1 MLHGLTGRR
10 TYGVLPFQH
19 GLGIDEED
27 GLRVSLRG
35 AVRESVVAPPVGDDV
50 LRVAVCAVPLMSNF
64 TDVDALAAEPG
75 VVVRFVDRAE
85 ELVDADLV
93 VVPGTRGTVRALRW
107 LRERGLADALARRAA
122 EGRPVLGICGGFQ
135 VLGEHIEDDV
145 ESREGSVAGLGLLPV
160 RVRFAREKTLA
171 RPVGEALGE
180 PVEGY
185 EIHHGVAEVAGGE
198 AFLDG
203 CRVGEMWGT
212 HWHGS
217 LESDGFRRR
226 FLAGWRGRPAPLRP
240 RARTSF
246 AALREEQLDL
256 LGDLIEEHAD
266 TDALL
271 SLIEK
276 GAPAGLPFIAPG
288 APVTGGPGTRPRPPR
303 PLPER
308 SFECHH
314 APRHQGGPVST
325 PYPFTALVGQDD
337 LRLAL
342 LLNAVSPAVGGVLV
356 RGEKGTAKST
366 AVRALSALL
375 PEVPVVA
382 GCRFSLRP
390 GRRRPELPRRP
401 ARGGRRAARPAR
413 MVELPVGASEDR
425 LVGAL
430 DIERAL
436 AEGVKA
442 FEPGL
447 LADAHRG
454 ILYVDEVNLLHD
466 HLVDLLLDAAAM
478 GASYVEREG
487 VSVRHAARFL
497 LVGTM
502 NPEEG
507 ELRPQLL
514 DRFGLTVEVAASR
527 ETDQRVEVVRR
538 RLAHDDDPEAFAG
551 RWADEEAALRDRV
564 VAARALLPQVV
575 LGDGALRQIA
585 ATCAAFEVDGMR
597 ADIVMART
605 ATALAAWAGR
615 TDVRSED
622 VRQAALLALPHRRR
636 RNPFDAPGLDEDKLD
651 ETLDEAREDDAPEP
665 PGSPEPPEGDDD
677 PDGGPGGGGGQ
688 PPADGGPDSP
698 GLPPQQSRDQAEDR
712 NQGEGAGQEDAPA
725 PQAPAAGG
733 PGEQGAVSAAE
744 PFRTRMLSVPGI
756 GEGAAGRR
764 SRART
769 EHGRTTG
776 SRRPRG
782 ALTKLH
788 LAATVQAA
796 APHQRA
802 RGRSGTG
809 LVVRRDDLRQATR
822 EGREGN
828 LVLFVVDAS
837 GSMAARQRMSAVKG
851 AVLSLLLDAYQ
862 RRDKVGLVT
871 FRGSAAEVALPPTS
885 SVDAAAARL
894 ETLPT
899 GGRTPLAAGL
909 LRAHDVLR
917 VERLRDAARRPLLV
931 VVTDGRATGGVEP
944 VAQAGRAARLFA
956 ADGVASV
963 VVDCESGYV
972 RLGLAGQLAGEL
984 GGTAVTLD
992 ELRADSIAGLVKDVQ
1007 GHGNHSRKAA

>member
-1 MLHGLTGRR
+1 MT
-10 TYGVLPFQH
+10 TPF
-19 GLGIDEED
+19 
-27 GLRVSLRG
+27 
-35 AVRESVVAPPVGDDV
+35 
-50 LRVAVCAVPLMSNF
+50 
-64 TDVDALAAEPG
+64 
-75 VVVRFVDRAE
+75 
-85 ELVDADLV
+85 
-93 VVPGTRGTVRALRW
+93 
-107 LRERGLADALARRAA
+107 
-122 EGRPVLGICGGFQ
+122 
-135 VLGEHIEDDV
+135 
-145 ESREGSVAGLGLLPV
+145 
-160 RVRFAREKTLA
+160 
-171 RPVGEALGE
+171 
-180 PVEGY
+180 
-185 EIHHGVAEVAGGE
+185 
-198 AFLDG
+198 
-203 CRVGEMWGT
+203 
-212 HWHGS
+212 
-217 LESDGFRRR
+217 
-226 FLAGWRGRPAPLRP
+226 
-240 RARTSF
+240 
-246 AALREEQLDL
+246 
-256 LGDLIEEHAD
+256 
-266 TDALL
+266 
-271 SLIEK
+271 
-276 GAPAGLPFIAPG
+276 
-288 APVTGGPGTRPRPPR
+288 
-303 PLPER
+303 
-308 SFECHH
+308 
-314 APRHQGGPVST
+314 
-325 PYPFTALVGQDD
+325 PFTAVVGQDD

-375 PEVPVVA
+375 PEVAVVP
-382 GCRFSLRP
+382 GCRFSCAP
-390 GRRRPELPRRP
+390 TAPDPNCPDGPHEQPSGT
-401 ARGGRRAARPAR
+401 ARAAR

-527 ETDQRVEVVRR
+527 EPDQRVEVVRR
-538 RLAHDDDPEAFAG
+538 RLAYDDDPAGFAA
-551 RWADEEAALRDRV
+551 RWAEEEAAVRQRI
-564 VAARALLPQVV
+564 VAARELLPQVR

-615 TDVRSED
+615 TDVLAED

-636 RNPFDAPGLDEDKLD
+636 RSPFDAPGLDEDKLD
-651 ETLDEAREDDAPEP
+651 DTLEQFAGDD
-665 PGSPEPPEGDDD
+665 SEGDED
-677 PDGGPGGGGGQ
+677 PDPDGPGGGGGQ
-688 PPADGGPDSP
+688 PQPDS
-698 GLPPQQSRDQAEDR
+698 GPQGGGDTAARPEA
-712 NQGEGAGQEDAPA
+712 GEEGE
-725 PQAPAAGG
+725 PQASGAREQSAAR
-733 PGEQGAVSAAE
+733 AAE
-744 PFRTRMLSVPGI
+744 PFRTKVLSVPGI

-776 SRRPRG
+776 ARRPRG

-802 RGRSGTG
+802 RGRSGPG
-809 LVVRRDDLRQATR
+809 LVIRRDDLRQATR

-871 FRGSAAEVALPPTS
+871 FRGAGAEVALPPTS
-885 SVDAAAARL
+885 SVDAAAVRL
-894 ETLPT
+894 ESLPT

-909 LRAHDVLR
+909 LKAHDVLR
-917 VERLRDAARRPLLV
+917 VERLRDPARRALVV
-931 VVTDGRATGGVEP
+931 VVTDGRATGGPEP
-944 VAQAGRAARLFA
+944 VALAGRAARLFA
-956 ADGVASV
+956 AEGIASV
-963 VVDCESGYV
+963 VVDCESGPV

-984 GGTAVTLD
+984 GGMGVTLD
-992 ELRADSIAGLVKDVQ
+992 ELRADSIAGLVRDVQ
-1007 GHGNHSRKAA
+1007 GNSKRRAA

>member
-1 MLHGLTGRR
+1 MTI
-10 TYGVLPFQH
+10 PF
-19 GLGIDEED
+19 
-27 GLRVSLRG
+27 
-35 AVRESVVAPPVGDDV
+35 
-50 LRVAVCAVPLMSNF
+50 
-64 TDVDALAAEPG
+64 
-75 VVVRFVDRAE
+75 
-85 ELVDADLV
+85 
-93 VVPGTRGTVRALRW
+93 
-107 LRERGLADALARRAA
+107 
-122 EGRPVLGICGGFQ
+122 
-135 VLGEHIEDDV
+135 
-145 ESREGSVAGLGLLPV
+145 
-160 RVRFAREKTLA
+160 
-171 RPVGEALGE
+171 
-180 PVEGY
+180 
-185 EIHHGVAEVAGGE
+185 
-198 AFLDG
+198 
-203 CRVGEMWGT
+203 
-212 HWHGS
+212 
-217 LESDGFRRR
+217 
-226 FLAGWRGRPAPLRP
+226 
-240 RARTSF
+240 
-246 AALREEQLDL
+246 
-256 LGDLIEEHAD
+256 
-266 TDALL
+266 
-271 SLIEK
+271 
-276 GAPAGLPFIAPG
+276 
-288 APVTGGPGTRPRPPR
+288 
-303 PLPER
+303 
-308 SFECHH
+308 
-314 APRHQGGPVST
+314 
-325 PYPFTALVGQDD
+325 PFTAVVGQDD

-342 LLNAVSPAVGGVLV
+342 LLNAVSPSVGGVLV

-366 AVRALSALL
+366 AVRALTSLL
-375 PEVPVVA
+375 PEVAVVP
-382 GCRFSLRP
+382 GCRFSCDPASPDP
-390 GRRRPELPRRP
+390 GCPDGPHE
-401 ARGGRRAARPAR
+401 GGGGDASRPAR

-447 LADAHRG
+447 LAAAHRG

-514 DRFGLTVEVAASR
+514 DRFGLTVEVSASR
-527 ETDQRVEVVRR
+527 EPDQRVEVVRR
-538 RLAHDDDPEAFAG
+538 RLAYDDDPAGFAA
-551 RWADEEAALRDRV
+551 RWADEEAAVRQRI
-564 VAARALLPQVV
+564 VAARELLPSVR

-615 TDVRSED
+615 TDVLAED

-651 ETLDEAREDDAPEP
+651 ETLEEFS
-665 PGSPEPPEGDDD
+665 GSSGDDGPD
-677 PDGGPGGGGGQ
+677 PDGDGGGPGGGGGQ
-688 PPADGGPDSP
+688 PEPDEGPAGDDTGARP
-698 GLPPQQSRDQAEDR
+698 ED
-712 NQGEGAGQEDAPA
+712 GEGEPA
-725 PQAPAAGG
+725 PGG
-733 PGEQGAVSAAE
+733 AGEQSPVRASE
-744 PFRTRMLSVPGI
+744 PFRARTLSVPGI

-776 SRRPRG
+776 AHRPRG

-802 RGRSGTG
+802 RGRSGLG
-809 LVVRRDDLRQATR
+809 LVVRRDDLRQAAR

-871 FRGSAAEVALPPTS
+871 FRGSAADVALPPTS

-894 ETLPT
+894 ESLPT

-909 LRAHDVLR
+909 LKAHDVLR
-917 VERLRDAARRPLLV
+917 VERLRDPARRALVV
-931 VVTDGRATGGVEP
+931 VVTDGRATGGPEP
-944 VAQAGRAARLFA
+944 VALASRAARLFA
-956 ADGVASV
+956 AEGVASV
-963 VVDCESGYV
+963 VVDCESGPV
-972 RLGLAGQLAGEL
+972 RLGLAGRLAGEL

-992 ELRADSIAGLVKDVQ
+992 DLRADSIAGLVKDVQ
-1007 GHGNHSRKAA
+1007 RRAA

>member
-1 MLHGLTGRR
+1 M
-10 TYGVLPFQH
+10 
-19 GLGIDEED
+19 
-27 GLRVSLRG
+27 
-35 AVRESVVAPPVGDDV
+35 
-50 LRVAVCAVPLMSNF
+50 
-64 TDVDALAAEPG
+64 
-75 VVVRFVDRAE
+75 
-85 ELVDADLV
+85 
-93 VVPGTRGTVRALRW
+93 
-107 LRERGLADALARRAA
+107 
-122 EGRPVLGICGGFQ
+122 
-135 VLGEHIEDDV
+135 
-145 ESREGSVAGLGLLPV
+145 
-160 RVRFAREKTLA
+160 
-171 RPVGEALGE
+171 
-180 PVEGY
+180 
-185 EIHHGVAEVAGGE
+185 
-198 AFLDG
+198 
-203 CRVGEMWGT
+203 
-212 HWHGS
+212 
-217 LESDGFRRR
+217 
-226 FLAGWRGRPAPLRP
+226 
-240 RARTSF
+240 
-246 AALREEQLDL
+246 
-256 LGDLIEEHAD
+256 
-266 TDALL
+266 
-271 SLIEK
+271 
-276 GAPAGLPFIAPG
+276 
-288 APVTGGPGTRPRPPR
+288 
-303 PLPER
+303 
-308 SFECHH
+308 
-314 APRHQGGPVST
+314 ST
-325 PYPFTALVGQDD
+325 PFPFTAVVGQED

-375 PEVPVVA
+375 PEVAVVP
-382 GCRFSLRP
+382 GCRFSCDPVAPDPSCPDGPHEAGSGGMRP
-390 GRRRPELPRRP
+390 S
-401 ARGGRRAARPAR
+401 R

-487 VSVRHAARFL
+487 VSVRHASKFL

-527 ETDQRVEVVRR
+527 EPDQRVEVVRR
-538 RLAHDDDPEAFAG
+538 RLAYDDDPAGFAA
-551 RWADEEAALRDRV
+551 RWADEERAVRQRI
-564 VAARALLPQVV
+564 VAARELLPSVR

-615 TDVRSED
+615 TDVLAED

-651 ETLDEAREDDAPEP
+651 ETLEEFS
-665 PGSPEPPEGDDD
+665 GEGDED
-677 PDGGPGGGGGQ
+677 PDPDGPGGGGGQ
-688 PPADGGPDSP
+688 PPSSDGPQADGGSGAQPEAGD
-698 GLPPQQSRDQAEDR
+698 GGEPQPS
-712 NQGEGAGQEDAPA
+712 GAGS
-725 PQAPAAGG
+725 
-733 PGEQGAVSAAE
+733 GEQSAARASE
-744 PFRTRMLSVPGI
+744 PFRTKVLSVPGL
-756 GEGAAGRR
+756 GDGAAGRR

-776 SRRPRG
+776 ARRPRG

-802 RGRSGTG
+802 RGRTGRG

-909 LRAHDVLR
+909 LRAHEVLR
-917 VERLRDAARRPLLV
+917 VERLRDPARRALVV
-931 VVTDGRATGGVEP
+931 VVTDGRATGGPEP
-944 VAQAGRAARLFA
+944 VALAGRAARLFA

-963 VVDCESGYV
+963 VVDCESGPV

-984 GGTAVTLD
+984 DGTAVTLD

-1007 GHGNHSRKAA
+1007 RRAA

>member
-1 MLHGLTGRR
+1 M
-10 TYGVLPFQH
+10 
-19 GLGIDEED
+19 
-27 GLRVSLRG
+27 
-35 AVRESVVAPPVGDDV
+35 
-50 LRVAVCAVPLMSNF
+50 
-64 TDVDALAAEPG
+64 
-75 VVVRFVDRAE
+75 
-85 ELVDADLV
+85 
-93 VVPGTRGTVRALRW
+93 
-107 LRERGLADALARRAA
+107 
-122 EGRPVLGICGGFQ
+122 
-135 VLGEHIEDDV
+135 
-145 ESREGSVAGLGLLPV
+145 
-160 RVRFAREKTLA
+160 
-171 RPVGEALGE
+171 
-180 PVEGY
+180 
-185 EIHHGVAEVAGGE
+185 
-198 AFLDG
+198 
-203 CRVGEMWGT
+203 
-212 HWHGS
+212 
-217 LESDGFRRR
+217 
-226 FLAGWRGRPAPLRP
+226 
-240 RARTSF
+240 
-246 AALREEQLDL
+246 
-256 LGDLIEEHAD
+256 
-266 TDALL
+266 
-271 SLIEK
+271 
-276 GAPAGLPFIAPG
+276 
-288 APVTGGPGTRPRPPR
+288 
-303 PLPER
+303 
-308 SFECHH
+308 
-314 APRHQGGPVST
+314 ST
-325 PYPFTALVGQDD
+325 PFPFTAVVGQDD

-375 PEVPVVA
+375 PEVDVVS
-382 GCRFSLRP
+382 GCRFSCAP
-390 GRRRPELPRRP
+390 GSPDP
-401 ARGGRRAARPAR
+401 ACPDGPHEPGAFESRPAR

-527 ETDQRVEVVRR
+527 EPDQRVEVVRR
-538 RLAHDDDPEAFAG
+538 RLAYDDDPDGFAT
-551 RWADEEAALRDRV
+551 RWAGEEAAVRQRI
-564 VAARALLPQVV
+564 VAARELLPQVR

-615 TDVRSED
+615 TDVLAED

-651 ETLDEAREDDAPEP
+651 ETLEEFSGD
-665 PGSPEPPEGDDD
+665 GDDD
-677 PDGGPGGGGGQ
+677 SEPDPDPDGGGPGGGGGQ
-688 PPADGGPDSP
+688 PAPDAGPQGGDTAARP
-698 GLPPQQSRDQAEDR
+698 ET
-712 NQGEGAGQEDAPA
+712 GEGGE
-725 PQAPAAGG
+725 PQASGSAERSP
-733 PGEQGAVSAAE
+733 VRAAE
-744 PFRTRMLSVPGI
+744 PFRTKVLSVPGI

-776 SRRPRG
+776 ARRPQG
-782 ALTKLH
+782 KLSKLH

-802 RGRSGTG
+802 RGRSGPG

-837 GSMAARQRMSAVKG
+837 GSMAARQRMGAVKG

-871 FRGSAAEVALPPTS
+871 FRGKDAQVALPPTS

-894 ETLPT
+894 ESLPT

-909 LRAHDVLR
+909 LKAHEVLR
-917 VERLRDAARRPLLV
+917 VERLRDPARRALVV
-931 VVTDGRATGGVEP
+931 VVTDGRATGGPEP
-944 VAQAGRAARLFA
+944 VALAGRAARLFA
-956 ADGVASV
+956 AEQVASV
-963 VVDCESGYV
+963 VVDCESGPV

-992 ELRADSIAGLVKDVQ
+992 ELRADSIAGLVRNVQ
-1007 GHGNHSRKAA
+1007 GTSRRAA

>member
-1 MLHGLTGRR
+1 M
-10 TYGVLPFQH
+10 
-19 GLGIDEED
+19 
-27 GLRVSLRG
+27 
-35 AVRESVVAPPVGDDV
+35 
-50 LRVAVCAVPLMSNF
+50 
-64 TDVDALAAEPG
+64 
-75 VVVRFVDRAE
+75 
-85 ELVDADLV
+85 
-93 VVPGTRGTVRALRW
+93 
-107 LRERGLADALARRAA
+107 
-122 EGRPVLGICGGFQ
+122 
-135 VLGEHIEDDV
+135 
-145 ESREGSVAGLGLLPV
+145 
-160 RVRFAREKTLA
+160 
-171 RPVGEALGE
+171 
-180 PVEGY
+180 
-185 EIHHGVAEVAGGE
+185 
-198 AFLDG
+198 
-203 CRVGEMWGT
+203 
-212 HWHGS
+212 
-217 LESDGFRRR
+217 
-226 FLAGWRGRPAPLRP
+226 
-240 RARTSF
+240 
-246 AALREEQLDL
+246 
-256 LGDLIEEHAD
+256 
-266 TDALL
+266 
-271 SLIEK
+271 
-276 GAPAGLPFIAPG
+276 
-288 APVTGGPGTRPRPPR
+288 
-303 PLPER
+303 
-308 SFECHH
+308 
-314 APRHQGGPVST
+314 ST
-325 PYPFTALVGQDD
+325 PFPFTAVVGQDD

-375 PEVPVVA
+375 PEVSVVP
-382 GCRFSLRP
+382 GCRFSCD
-390 GRRRPELPRRP
+390 P
-401 ARGGRRAARPAR
+401 AAPDPSCPDGPHEPASGTTRPAR

-527 ETDQRVEVVRR
+527 EPDQRVEVVRR
-538 RLAHDDDPEAFAG
+538 RLAYDDDPAGFAA
-551 RWADEEAALRDRV
+551 RWAEEEAAVRARI
-564 VAARALLPQVV
+564 VAARRLLPQVR

-615 TDVRSED
+615 TDVLAED

-636 RNPFDAPGLDEDKLD
+636 RNPFDAPGLDEDRLD
-651 ETLDEAREDDAPEP
+651 ETLEEYSGE
-665 PGSPEPPEGDDD
+665 SDDD
-677 PDGGPGGGGGQ
+677 PDPGPDGPGGGGGGQ
-688 PPADGGPDSP
+688 PAPDSGPQDDGGSAAQPE
-698 GLPPQQSRDQAEDR
+698 A
-712 NQGEGAGQEDAPA
+712 GEGGQ
-725 PQAPAAGG
+725 PQASGAQ
-733 PGEQGAVSAAE
+733 EQSAVRAAE
-744 PFRTRMLSVPGI
+744 PFRTKALSVPGI

-782 ALTKLH
+782 TLTKLH

-802 RGRSGTG
+802 RGRSGPG
-809 LVVRRDDLRQATR
+809 LVLRRDDLRQAAR

-837 GSMAARQRMSAVKG
+837 GSMAARQRMGAVKG

-871 FRGSAAEVALPPTS
+871 FRGASADVALPPTS

-894 ETLPT
+894 ESLPT

-909 LRAHDVLR
+909 LKAHEVLR
-917 VERLRDAARRPLLV
+917 VERLRDPARRALVV
-931 VVTDGRATGGVEP
+931 VVTDGRATGGPEP
-944 VAQAGRAARLFA
+944 VALAGRAARLFA

-963 VVDCESGYV
+963 VVDCESGPV

-992 ELRADSIAGLVKDVQ
+992 ELRADSIAGLVRDVQ
-1007 GHGNHSRKAA
+1007 GTSRRAA

>member
-1 MLHGLTGRR
+1 
-10 TYGVLPFQH
+10 
-19 GLGIDEED
+19 
-27 GLRVSLRG
+27 
-35 AVRESVVAPPVGDDV
+35 
-50 LRVAVCAVPLMSNF
+50 
-64 TDVDALAAEPG
+64 
-75 VVVRFVDRAE
+75 
-85 ELVDADLV
+85 
-93 VVPGTRGTVRALRW
+93 
-107 LRERGLADALARRAA
+107 
-122 EGRPVLGICGGFQ
+122 
-135 VLGEHIEDDV
+135 
-145 ESREGSVAGLGLLPV
+145 
-160 RVRFAREKTLA
+160 
-171 RPVGEALGE
+171 
-180 PVEGY
+180 
-185 EIHHGVAEVAGGE
+185 
-198 AFLDG
+198 
-203 CRVGEMWGT
+203 
-212 HWHGS
+212 
-217 LESDGFRRR
+217 
-226 FLAGWRGRPAPLRP
+226 
-240 RARTSF
+240 
-246 AALREEQLDL
+246 
-256 LGDLIEEHAD
+256 
-266 TDALL
+266 
-271 SLIEK
+271 
-276 GAPAGLPFIAPG
+276 
-288 APVTGGPGTRPRPPR
+288 
-303 PLPER
+303 
-308 SFECHH
+308 
-314 APRHQGGPVST
+314 VST
-325 PYPFTALVGQDD
+325 PFPFTAVVGQDD

-375 PEVPVVA
+375 PEVAVVP
-382 GCRFSLRP
+382 GCRFSCD
-390 GRRRPELPRRP
+390 P
-401 ARGGRRAARPAR
+401 ARPDPECPDGPHEPGDGSTRPSR

-487 VSVRHAARFL
+487 VSVRHASKFL

-527 ETDQRVEVVRR
+527 EPDQRVEVVRR
-538 RLAHDDDPEAFAG
+538 RLAYDDDPAGFAA
-551 RWADEEAALRDRV
+551 RWADEEAAVRQRI
-564 VAARALLPQVV
+564 VAARKLLPSVR

-615 TDVRSED
+615 TEVLAED

-651 ETLDEAREDDAPEP
+651 ETLEEFS
-665 PGSPEPPEGDDD
+665 GSGDSGDDD
-677 PDGGPGGGGGQ
+677 EPDPDGPDGGGGQ
-688 PPADGGPDSP
+688 PPSDGPQEDGPQEDGGSSGAQPE
-698 GLPPQQSRDQAEDR
+698 A
-712 NQGEGAGQEDAPA
+712 GEGGEPQTSGAGA
-725 PQAPAAGG
+725 
-733 PGEQGAVSAAE
+733 GEQAAARASE
-744 PFRTRMLSVPGI
+744 PFRTKVLSVPGL
-756 GEGAAGRR
+756 GDGAAGRR

-776 SRRPRG
+776 ARRPRG

-802 RGRSGTG
+802 RGRSGRG

-909 LRAHDVLR
+909 LRAHEVLR
-917 VERLRDAARRPLLV
+917 VERLRDPARRALVV
-931 VVTDGRATGGVEP
+931 VVTDGRATGGPEP
-944 VAQAGRAARLFA
+944 VALAGRAARLFA
-956 ADGVASV
+956 AQGLASV
-963 VVDCESGYV
+963 VVDCESGPV

-984 GGTAVTLD
+984 GGTAVTLE

-1007 GHGNHSRKAA
+1007 RRAA

>member
-1 MLHGLTGRR
+1 MT
-10 TYGVLPFQH
+10 TPF
-19 GLGIDEED
+19 
-27 GLRVSLRG
+27 
-35 AVRESVVAPPVGDDV
+35 
-50 LRVAVCAVPLMSNF
+50 
-64 TDVDALAAEPG
+64 
-75 VVVRFVDRAE
+75 
-85 ELVDADLV
+85 
-93 VVPGTRGTVRALRW
+93 
-107 LRERGLADALARRAA
+107 
-122 EGRPVLGICGGFQ
+122 
-135 VLGEHIEDDV
+135 
-145 ESREGSVAGLGLLPV
+145 
-160 RVRFAREKTLA
+160 
-171 RPVGEALGE
+171 
-180 PVEGY
+180 
-185 EIHHGVAEVAGGE
+185 
-198 AFLDG
+198 
-203 CRVGEMWGT
+203 
-212 HWHGS
+212 
-217 LESDGFRRR
+217 
-226 FLAGWRGRPAPLRP
+226 
-240 RARTSF
+240 
-246 AALREEQLDL
+246 
-256 LGDLIEEHAD
+256 
-266 TDALL
+266 
-271 SLIEK
+271 
-276 GAPAGLPFIAPG
+276 
-288 APVTGGPGTRPRPPR
+288 
-303 PLPER
+303 
-308 SFECHH
+308 
-314 APRHQGGPVST
+314 
-325 PYPFTALVGQDD
+325 PFTAVVGQDD

-342 LLNAVSPAVGGVLV
+342 LLNAVSPSVGGVLV

-366 AVRALSALL
+366 AVRALTSLL
-375 PEVPVVA
+375 PEVAVVP
-382 GCRFSLRP
+382 GCRFSCDPLSP
-390 GRRRPELPRRP
+390 DP
-401 ARGGRRAARPAR
+401 ACPDGPHEGGGGGASRPAR

-447 LADAHRG
+447 LAAAHRG

-527 ETDQRVEVVRR
+527 EPDERVEVVRR
-538 RLAHDDDPEAFAG
+538 RLAYDDDPAAFAA
-551 RWADEEAALRDRV
+551 RWADEEAAVRQRI
-564 VAARALLPQVV
+564 VAARELLPSVR

-615 TDVRSED
+615 TDVLAED

-651 ETLDEAREDDAPEP
+651 ETLEEFSD
-665 PGSPEPPEGDDD
+665 SSGDDD
-677 PDGGPGGGGGQ
+677 PDPDGDGGGPGGPGGGGQ
-688 PPADGGPDSP
+688 PEPDEGPAG
-698 GLPPQQSRDQAEDR
+698 DR
-712 NQGEGAGQEDAPA
+712 AGARPEEGEGAPA
-725 PQAPAAGG
+725 PGG
-733 PGEQGAVSAAE
+733 GGEQSPVQAAE
-744 PFRTRMLSVPGI
+744 PFRTKVLSVPGI

-776 SRRPRG
+776 AHRPRG
-782 ALTKLH
+782 TLTKLH

-802 RGRSGTG
+802 RGRSGRG
-809 LVVRRDDLRQATR
+809 LVVRRDDLRQAAR

-871 FRGSAAEVALPPTS
+871 FRGSAADVALPPTS

-894 ETLPT
+894 ESLPT

-909 LRAHDVLR
+909 LKAHDVLR
-917 VERLRDAARRPLLV
+917 VERLRDPARRALVV
-931 VVTDGRATGGVEP
+931 VVTDGRATGGPEP
-944 VAQAGRAARLFA
+944 VALASRAARLFA
-956 ADGVASV
+956 AEGVASV
-963 VVDCESGYV
+963 VVDCESGPV
-972 RLGLAGQLAGEL
+972 RLGLAGRLAGEL
-984 GGTAVTLD
+984 GGSAVTLD
-992 ELRADSIAGLVKDVQ
+992 ELRADSIAGLVKDEQ
-1007 GHGNHSRKAA
+1007 RRAA

>member
-1 MLHGLTGRR
+1 M
-10 TYGVLPFQH
+10 
-19 GLGIDEED
+19 
-27 GLRVSLRG
+27 
-35 AVRESVVAPPVGDDV
+35 
-50 LRVAVCAVPLMSNF
+50 
-64 TDVDALAAEPG
+64 
-75 VVVRFVDRAE
+75 
-85 ELVDADLV
+85 
-93 VVPGTRGTVRALRW
+93 
-107 LRERGLADALARRAA
+107 
-122 EGRPVLGICGGFQ
+122 
-135 VLGEHIEDDV
+135 
-145 ESREGSVAGLGLLPV
+145 
-160 RVRFAREKTLA
+160 
-171 RPVGEALGE
+171 
-180 PVEGY
+180 
-185 EIHHGVAEVAGGE
+185 
-198 AFLDG
+198 
-203 CRVGEMWGT
+203 
-212 HWHGS
+212 
-217 LESDGFRRR
+217 
-226 FLAGWRGRPAPLRP
+226 
-240 RARTSF
+240 
-246 AALREEQLDL
+246 
-256 LGDLIEEHAD
+256 
-266 TDALL
+266 
-271 SLIEK
+271 
-276 GAPAGLPFIAPG
+276 
-288 APVTGGPGTRPRPPR
+288 
-303 PLPER
+303 
-308 SFECHH
+308 
-314 APRHQGGPVST
+314 ST
-325 PYPFTALVGQDD
+325 PFPFTAVVGQDD

-375 PEVPVVA
+375 PAVDVVA
-382 GCRFSLRP
+382 GCRFSCDPDSPDPACPDGPHEP
-390 GRRRPELPRRP
+390 GAFET
-401 ARGGRRAARPAR
+401 RPAR

-527 ETDQRVEVVRR
+527 EPDQRVEVVRR
-538 RLAHDDDPEAFAG
+538 RLAYDDDPAAFAA
-551 RWADEEAALRDRV
+551 RWADEEAAVRARIA
-564 VAARALLPQVV
+564 AARELLPRVR

-615 TDVRSED
+615 TDVLAED

-636 RNPFDAPGLDEDKLD
+636 RNPFDAPGLDEDRLD
-651 ETLDEAREDDAPEP
+651 ETLEQFGGEPED
-665 PGSPEPPEGDDD
+665 DDD
-677 PDGGPGGGGGQ
+677 PGPGPDGPDGGGGGGGQ
-688 PPADGGPDSP
+688 PGPDHDGGAPQGDDGSAQSDDAQA
-698 GLPPQQSRDQAEDR
+698 GEDGAVPP
-712 NQGEGAGQEDAPA
+712 GEGESAGRPRPA
-725 PQAPAAGG
+725 GAAAG
-733 PGEQGAVSAAE
+733 EQSAVGAAE
-744 PFRTRMLSVPGI
+744 PFRTKVLSVPGI

-776 SRRPRG
+776 ARRPRG

-788 LAATVQAA
+788 LAATVHAA

-802 RGRSGTG
+802 RGRSGPG

-871 FRGSAAEVALPPTS
+871 FRGTSAEVALPPTS
-885 SVDAAAARL
+885 SVEAAAVRL
-894 ETLPT
+894 ESLPT

-909 LRAHDVLR
+909 LRAHEVLR
-917 VERLRDAARRPLLV
+917 VERLRDPARRALVV
-931 VVTDGRATGGVEP
+931 VVTDGRATGGPEP
-944 VAQAGRAARLFA
+944 VALAERAARLFA
-956 ADGVASV
+956 AEGTASV
-963 VVDCESGYV
+963 VVDCETGPV
-972 RLGLAGQLAGEL
+972 RLGLAGRLAGEL
-984 GGTAVTLD
+984 GAAAVTLD
-992 ELRADSIAGLVKDVQ
+992 GLRADSIAGLVRDVQ
-1007 GHGNHSRKAA
+1007 GTSRRAA

>member
-1 MLHGLTGRR
+1 VT
-10 TYGVLPFQH
+10 TPF
-19 GLGIDEED
+19 
-27 GLRVSLRG
+27 
-35 AVRESVVAPPVGDDV
+35 
-50 LRVAVCAVPLMSNF
+50 
-64 TDVDALAAEPG
+64 
-75 VVVRFVDRAE
+75 
-85 ELVDADLV
+85 
-93 VVPGTRGTVRALRW
+93 
-107 LRERGLADALARRAA
+107 
-122 EGRPVLGICGGFQ
+122 
-135 VLGEHIEDDV
+135 
-145 ESREGSVAGLGLLPV
+145 
-160 RVRFAREKTLA
+160 
-171 RPVGEALGE
+171 
-180 PVEGY
+180 
-185 EIHHGVAEVAGGE
+185 
-198 AFLDG
+198 
-203 CRVGEMWGT
+203 
-212 HWHGS
+212 
-217 LESDGFRRR
+217 
-226 FLAGWRGRPAPLRP
+226 
-240 RARTSF
+240 
-246 AALREEQLDL
+246 
-256 LGDLIEEHAD
+256 
-266 TDALL
+266 
-271 SLIEK
+271 
-276 GAPAGLPFIAPG
+276 
-288 APVTGGPGTRPRPPR
+288 
-303 PLPER
+303 
-308 SFECHH
+308 
-314 APRHQGGPVST
+314 
-325 PYPFTALVGQDD
+325 PFTAVVGQDD

-375 PEVPVVA
+375 PEVAVVA
-382 GCRFSLRP
+382 GCRFSCDPAKPDPACPDGPHEP
-390 GRRRPELPRRP
+390 GT
-401 ARGGRRAARPAR
+401 GTSRASR

-487 VSVRHAARFL
+487 VSVRHASKFL

-527 ETDQRVEVVRR
+527 EPDQRVEVVRR
-538 RLAHDDDPEAFAG
+538 RLAYDDDPTSFAA
-551 RWADEEAALRDRV
+551 RWADEEASVRQRI
-564 VAARALLPQVV
+564 VAARELLPSVR

-615 TDVRSED
+615 TEVLAED

-651 ETLDEAREDDAPEP
+651 ETLEEFSGSDDEDPDPNP
-665 PGSPEPPEGDDD
+665 D
-677 PDGGPGGGGGQ
+677 PDGPDGGGGQ
-688 PPADGGPDSP
+688 PPSEGPQDDGGAGAQPEAGD
-698 GLPPQQSRDQAEDR
+698 GGEPQA
-712 NQGEGAGQEDAPA
+712 GGAGA
-725 PQAPAAGG
+725 
-733 PGEQGAVSAAE
+733 GEQSAVRAAE
-744 PFRTRMLSVPGI
+744 PFRTKVLSVPGL

-776 SRRPRG
+776 ARRPRG

-802 RGRSGTG
+802 RGRSGPG
-809 LVVRRDDLRQATR
+809 LVLRRDDLRQATR

-871 FRGSAAEVALPPTS
+871 FRGSAADVALPPTS

-899 GGRTPLAAGL
+899 GGRTPIAAGL
-909 LRAHDVLR
+909 LKAHEVLR
-917 VERLRDAARRPLLV
+917 VERLRDPARRALVV
-931 VVTDGRATGGVEP
+931 VVTDGRATGGPEP
-944 VAQAGRAARLFA
+944 VALAARAARLFA
-956 ADGVASV
+956 AEGVASV
-963 VVDCESGYV
+963 VVDCESGPV

-1007 GHGNHSRKAA
+1007 RRAA

>member
-1 MLHGLTGRR
+1 MT
-10 TYGVLPFQH
+10 TPFPF
-19 GLGIDEED
+19 
-27 GLRVSLRG
+27 S
-35 AVRESVVAPPVGDDV
+35 AV
-50 LRVAVCAVPLMSNF
+50 
-64 TDVDALAAEPG
+64 
-75 VVVRFVDRAE
+75 
-85 ELVDADLV
+85 
-93 VVPGTRGTVRALRW
+93 
-107 LRERGLADALARRAA
+107 
-122 EGRPVLGICGGFQ
+122 
-135 VLGEHIEDDV
+135 
-145 ESREGSVAGLGLLPV
+145 
-160 RVRFAREKTLA
+160 
-171 RPVGEALGE
+171 
-180 PVEGY
+180 
-185 EIHHGVAEVAGGE
+185 
-198 AFLDG
+198 
-203 CRVGEMWGT
+203 
-212 HWHGS
+212 
-217 LESDGFRRR
+217 
-226 FLAGWRGRPAPLRP
+226 
-240 RARTSF
+240 
-246 AALREEQLDL
+246 
-256 LGDLIEEHAD
+256 
-266 TDALL
+266 
-271 SLIEK
+271 
-276 GAPAGLPFIAPG
+276 
-288 APVTGGPGTRPRPPR
+288 
-303 PLPER
+303 
-308 SFECHH
+308 
-314 APRHQGGPVST
+314 
-325 PYPFTALVGQDD
+325 VGQDD

-342 LLNAVSPAVGGVLV
+342 LLNAVSPQVGGVLV

-375 PEVPVVA
+375 PEVAVVP
-382 GCRFSLRP
+382 GCRFSCDP
-390 GRRRPELPRRP
+390 TAPDPSCPDGPHE
-401 ARGGRRAARPAR
+401 RGDGAARPAR

-527 ETDQRVEVVRR
+527 EPEQRVEVVRR
-538 RLAHDDDPEAFAG
+538 RLAYDDDPAGFAA
-551 RWADEEAALRDRV
+551 RWADEEAAVRQRI
-564 VAARALLPQVV
+564 VAARESLPSVR

-615 TDVRSED
+615 TEVLAED

-651 ETLDEAREDDAPEP
+651 ETLEEFS
-665 PGSPEPPEGDDD
+665 GEGDGDGDGGRDDD
-677 PDGGPGGGGGQ
+677 PDPGPGGPGGGGQ
-688 PPADGGPDSP
+688 PGPEDGDGSASPEGGDGGEPRTS
-698 GLPPQQSRDQAEDR
+698 
-712 NQGEGAGQEDAPA
+712 GAGA
-725 PQAPAAGG
+725 
-733 PGEQGAVSAAE
+733 GEQSAVRAAE
-744 PFRTRMLSVPGI
+744 PFRTKVLSVPGI
-756 GEGAAGRR
+756 GTGAAGRR

-769 EHGRTTG
+769 EQGRTIG
-776 SRRPRG
+776 ARRPQG
-782 ALTKLH
+782 VLSKLH
-788 LAATVQAA
+788 LAATVRAA

-802 RGRSGTG
+802 RGRSGAG
-809 LVVRRDDLRQATR
+809 LVVRRDDLRQAVR
-822 EGREGN
+822 EGRESN

-894 ETLPT
+894 ESLPT

-909 LRAHDVLR
+909 LKAHDVLR
-917 VERLRDAARRPLLV
+917 VERLRDPSRRALVV
-931 VVTDGRATGGVEP
+931 VVTDGRATGGPEP
-944 VAQAGRAARLFA
+944 VALASRAARLLA
-956 ADGVASV
+956 AEEVASV
-963 VVDCESGYV
+963 VVDCESGPV
-972 RLGLAGQLAGEL
+972 RLGLAGRLAGEL
-984 GGTAVTLD
+984 GGSAVTLD
-992 ELRADSIAGLVKDVQ
+992 ELRADAIAGLVRDVT
-1007 GHGNHSRKAA
+1007 SRRAA

>member
-1 MLHGLTGRR
+1 MT
-10 TYGVLPFQH
+10 TPF
-19 GLGIDEED
+19 
-27 GLRVSLRG
+27 
-35 AVRESVVAPPVGDDV
+35 
-50 LRVAVCAVPLMSNF
+50 
-64 TDVDALAAEPG
+64 
-75 VVVRFVDRAE
+75 
-85 ELVDADLV
+85 
-93 VVPGTRGTVRALRW
+93 
-107 LRERGLADALARRAA
+107 
-122 EGRPVLGICGGFQ
+122 
-135 VLGEHIEDDV
+135 
-145 ESREGSVAGLGLLPV
+145 
-160 RVRFAREKTLA
+160 
-171 RPVGEALGE
+171 
-180 PVEGY
+180 
-185 EIHHGVAEVAGGE
+185 
-198 AFLDG
+198 
-203 CRVGEMWGT
+203 
-212 HWHGS
+212 
-217 LESDGFRRR
+217 
-226 FLAGWRGRPAPLRP
+226 
-240 RARTSF
+240 
-246 AALREEQLDL
+246 
-256 LGDLIEEHAD
+256 
-266 TDALL
+266 
-271 SLIEK
+271 
-276 GAPAGLPFIAPG
+276 
-288 APVTGGPGTRPRPPR
+288 
-303 PLPER
+303 
-308 SFECHH
+308 
-314 APRHQGGPVST
+314 
-325 PYPFTALVGQDD
+325 PFTAVVGQDD

-375 PEVPVVA
+375 PAVAVVP
-382 GCRFSLRP
+382 GCRFSCDPAAPDPSCPDGPHEP
-390 GRRRPELPRRP
+390 GPG
-401 ARGGRRAARPAR
+401 AHRPAR

-527 ETDQRVEVVRR
+527 EPDQRVEVVRR
-538 RLAHDDDPEAFAG
+538 RLAYDDDPASFAA
-551 RWADEEAALRDRV
+551 RWAGEETAVRQRI
-564 VAARALLPQVV
+564 VAARELLPQVR

-615 TDVRSED
+615 TDVLAED

-651 ETLDEAREDDAPEP
+651 RTLEEFSGE
-665 PGSPEPPEGDDD
+665 SPDDD
-677 PDGGPGGGGGQ
+677 PDPDPEGPGGGGGG
-688 PPADGGPDSP
+688 PAPDAGPQGGDTGARPEEGDGGE
-698 GLPPQQSRDQAEDR
+698 PQPS
-712 NQGEGAGQEDAPA
+712 GAGAGEQ
-725 PQAPAAGG
+725 PAAR
-733 PGEQGAVSAAE
+733 AAE
-744 PFRTRMLSVPGI
+744 PFRTKALSVPGI

-776 SRRPRG
+776 ARRPRG

-802 RGRSGTG
+802 RGRSGPG
-809 LVVRRDDLRQATR
+809 LVIRRDDLRQAAR

-871 FRGSAAEVALPPTS
+871 FRGSAADVALPPTS

-894 ETLPT
+894 ESLPT

-909 LRAHDVLR
+909 LKAHEVLR
-917 VERLRDAARRPLLV
+917 VERLRDPARRALV
-931 VVTDGRATGGVEP
+931 VLVTDGRATGGPEP
-944 VAQAGRAARLFA
+944 VALAGRAARLFA
-956 ADGVASV
+956 AEQVASV
-963 VVDCESGYV
+963 VMDCESGPV
-972 RLGLAGQLAGEL
+972 RLGLAGQLATEL

-992 ELRADSIAGLVKDVQ
+992 ELRADAIAGLVKDVQ
-1007 GHGNHSRKAA
+1007 GTSRRAA

>member
-1 MLHGLTGRR
+1 MT
-10 TYGVLPFQH
+10 TPF
-19 GLGIDEED
+19 
-27 GLRVSLRG
+27 
-35 AVRESVVAPPVGDDV
+35 
-50 LRVAVCAVPLMSNF
+50 
-64 TDVDALAAEPG
+64 
-75 VVVRFVDRAE
+75 
-85 ELVDADLV
+85 
-93 VVPGTRGTVRALRW
+93 
-107 LRERGLADALARRAA
+107 
-122 EGRPVLGICGGFQ
+122 
-135 VLGEHIEDDV
+135 
-145 ESREGSVAGLGLLPV
+145 
-160 RVRFAREKTLA
+160 
-171 RPVGEALGE
+171 
-180 PVEGY
+180 
-185 EIHHGVAEVAGGE
+185 
-198 AFLDG
+198 
-203 CRVGEMWGT
+203 
-212 HWHGS
+212 
-217 LESDGFRRR
+217 
-226 FLAGWRGRPAPLRP
+226 
-240 RARTSF
+240 
-246 AALREEQLDL
+246 
-256 LGDLIEEHAD
+256 
-266 TDALL
+266 
-271 SLIEK
+271 
-276 GAPAGLPFIAPG
+276 
-288 APVTGGPGTRPRPPR
+288 
-303 PLPER
+303 
-308 SFECHH
+308 
-314 APRHQGGPVST
+314 
-325 PYPFTALVGQDD
+325 PFTAVVGQDD

-375 PEVPVVA
+375 PAVPVVA
-382 GCRFSLRP
+382 GCRFSCDPAAPDP
-390 GRRRPELPRRP
+390 GCPDGPHEDTAGTL
-401 ARGGRRAARPAR
+401 RPAR

-487 VSVRHAARFL
+487 VSVRHASKFL

-527 ETDQRVEVVRR
+527 EPDQRVEVVRR
-538 RLAHDDDPEAFAG
+538 RLAYDDDPAGFAA
-551 RWADEEAALRDRV
+551 RWADEESAVRQRIA
-564 VAARALLPQVV
+564 AARELLPSVR

-615 TDVRSED
+615 TDVLAED

-651 ETLDEAREDDAPEP
+651 ETLEEFGGP
-665 PGSPEPPEGDDD
+665 DDD
-677 PDGGPGGGGGQ
+677 PDPDPDPGPDGPGGGGGQ
-688 PPADGGPDSP
+688 PDP
-698 GLPPQQSRDQAEDR
+698 G
-712 NQGEGAGQEDAPA
+712 DAPQGDA
-725 PQAPAAGG
+725 DTAARPETGENGQPHPGEQAPARA
-733 PGEQGAVSAAE
+733 SE
-744 PFRTRMLSVPGI
+744 PFRTKVLSVPGI

-776 SRRPRG
+776 ARRPRG
-782 ALTKLH
+782 TLTKLH
-788 LAATVQAA
+788 LAATVRAA

-802 RGRSGTG
+802 RGRSGAG

-837 GSMAARQRMSAVKG
+837 GSMAARQRMGAVKG

-909 LRAHDVLR
+909 LRAHEVLR
-917 VERLRDAARRPLLV
+917 VERLRDPARRPLV
-931 VVTDGRATGGVEP
+931 VLVTDGRATGGPEP
-944 VAQAGRAARLFA
+944 VALAGRAARLFA

-963 VVDCESGYV
+963 VVDCESGPV
-972 RLGLAGQLAGEL
+972 RLGLAGRLAAEL

-1007 GHGNHSRKAA
+1007 RRAA

>member
-1 MLHGLTGRR
+1 M
-10 TYGVLPFQH
+10 
-19 GLGIDEED
+19 
-27 GLRVSLRG
+27 
-35 AVRESVVAPPVGDDV
+35 
-50 LRVAVCAVPLMSNF
+50 
-64 TDVDALAAEPG
+64 
-75 VVVRFVDRAE
+75 
-85 ELVDADLV
+85 
-93 VVPGTRGTVRALRW
+93 
-107 LRERGLADALARRAA
+107 
-122 EGRPVLGICGGFQ
+122 
-135 VLGEHIEDDV
+135 
-145 ESREGSVAGLGLLPV
+145 
-160 RVRFAREKTLA
+160 
-171 RPVGEALGE
+171 
-180 PVEGY
+180 
-185 EIHHGVAEVAGGE
+185 
-198 AFLDG
+198 
-203 CRVGEMWGT
+203 
-212 HWHGS
+212 
-217 LESDGFRRR
+217 
-226 FLAGWRGRPAPLRP
+226 
-240 RARTSF
+240 
-246 AALREEQLDL
+246 
-256 LGDLIEEHAD
+256 
-266 TDALL
+266 
-271 SLIEK
+271 
-276 GAPAGLPFIAPG
+276 
-288 APVTGGPGTRPRPPR
+288 
-303 PLPER
+303 
-308 SFECHH
+308 
-314 APRHQGGPVST
+314 ST
-325 PYPFTALVGQDD
+325 PFPFTAVVGQED

-366 AVRALSALL
+366 AVRALSVLL
-375 PEVPVVA
+375 PEVAVVP
-382 GCRFSLRP
+382 GCRFSCD
-390 GRRRPELPRRP
+390 P
-401 ARGGRRAARPAR
+401 AAPDPSCPDGPHEAGNGGMRPAR

-487 VSVRHAARFL
+487 VSVRHASKFL

-527 ETDQRVEVVRR
+527 EPDQRVEVVRR
-538 RLAHDDDPEAFAG
+538 RLAYDDDPAGFAA
-551 RWADEEAALRDRV
+551 RWAGEESAVRQRI
-564 VAARALLPQVV
+564 VAARELLPSVR

-615 TDVRSED
+615 TDVLAED

-651 ETLDEAREDDAPEP
+651 ETLEEFS
-665 PGSPEPPEGDDD
+665 GEGDED
-677 PDGGPGGGGGQ
+677 PDPDGPGGGGGQ
-688 PPADGGPDSP
+688 PPSSDGPQADGGSGAQPEAGD
-698 GLPPQQSRDQAEDR
+698 GGEPQPS
-712 NQGEGAGQEDAPA
+712 GASS
-725 PQAPAAGG
+725 
-733 PGEQGAVSAAE
+733 GEQSAARASE
-744 PFRTRMLSVPGI
+744 PFRTKVLSVPGL
-756 GEGAAGRR
+756 GDGAAGRR

-776 SRRPRG
+776 ARRPHG

-802 RGRSGTG
+802 RGRTGRG

-909 LRAHDVLR
+909 LRAHEVLR
-917 VERLRDAARRPLLV
+917 VERLRDPARRALVV
-931 VVTDGRATGGVEP
+931 VVTDGRATGGPEP
-944 VAQAGRAARLFA
+944 VALAGRAARLFA
-956 ADGVASV
+956 ADSVASV
-963 VVDCESGYV
+963 VVDCESGPV

-984 GGTAVTLD
+984 DGTAVTLD

-1007 GHGNHSRKAA
+1007 RRAA